1 MNLKIIYM
9 EFRVNGADQP
19 KLDLGF
25 FVHIM
30 DGCFANRS
38 SMISRLSSMVSW
50 GDYDIQF
57 SDEDLAEH
65 YEGPELDFVQDTR
78 RVLMSKEGGDPQQ
91 MMMRL
96 DELLEEGITIF
107 DEDVK
112 KKKITV
118 TIEVK

>member
-1 MNLKIIYM
+1 M

-25 FVHIM
+25 FLYIM
-30 DGCFANRS
+30 DACFENRS
-38 SMISRLSSMVSW
+38 SMISRLSSMISW
-50 GDYDIQF
+50 GDYDVQF

-65 YEGPELDFVQDTR
+65 YDGPELDFVQDTR
-78 RVLMSKEGGDPQQ
+78 RVLMSKEGGDPQA
-91 MMMRL
+91 MMARL
-96 DELLEEGITIF
+96 DELLDENDITIF

-112 KKKITV
+112 KKKITI

>member
-1 MNLKIIYM
+1 
-9 EFRVNGADQP
+9 
-19 KLDLGF
+19 
-25 FVHIM
+25 
-30 DGCFANRS
+30 
-38 SMISRLSSMVSW
+38 MVSW

-57 SDEDLAEH
+57 TDEDLAEH
-65 YEGPELDFVQDTR
+65 YECRELDFVQDTR